1 MAPLRDFFQLRDNC
15 KEITPKVLLSEK
27 LAGVPSFDGN
37 ELSFAEEIATLS
49 MNIITLLLICK
60 V

>member
-27 LAGVPSFDGN
+27 LAGAPSFDGN
-37 ELSFAEEIATLS
+37 EL
-49 MNIITLLLICK
+49 K
-60 V
+60 VSQKKLQLFL

>member
-27 LAGVPSFDGN
+27 LAGAPSFDGN
-37 ELSFAEEIATLS
+37 ELSLVEIAATLS
-49 MNIITLLLICK
+49 MNITFLLICK